1 MPTGRQLEPNAHSP
15 SFPAACS
22 FSPFAVSTLSR
33 PGEDTRRRPRDSP
46 YSPSGECVK
55 SSEWSDDETRRL
67 LFFSADGPSCKEAA
81 RLSNHKADRTWAR
94 EVGLGGAVQRV
105 RMLFTHLFRSS
116 IHAESTSLA
125 IRTSLL
131 PDPAAAAVRVEQQ
144 GRSAIEGRESES
156 EEVARLLVWVEGKE
170 RRDGNG
176 QAVCYRVHRP
186 GRQGENFN
194 KRTRLS
200 HAHRPTVG
208 AKRSLSLFSCCSS
221 FSPVRSK
228 HPLATRRGHSAAPIP
243 TSPSGECV
251 KSSEWSDDET
261 RRLLFFLRRRTVV
274 QGGRAALQPQSG
286 QNAGQREAGLGGAVQ
301 RVRMLFTHLFR
312 SSIHAESPSLAI
324 GTSLLPDP
332 AAAAV
337 RVEQQGRSAIEGRE
351 SESEEVARLLV
362 WVEGKER
369 RDGNGQAVCY
379 RVHRPGRQG
388 ENFNKRTRLS
398 HAHRPTVGAKRSLS
412 LFSCCLSFSPFAV
425 STLSRPGED
434 TRRRPSPRRRV
445 ASVSRVVSGRTT
457 RRDDFFFSADGPS
470 CKEAAALSN
479 HKADRTRA
487 RERLDSVR
495 RAARANVIH
504 SFVPQQHT
512 R

>member
-22 FSPFAVSTLSR
+22 FSPFAVSRLA
-33 PGEDTRRRPRDSP
+33 TRRGHSAAPIP
-46 YSPSGECVK
+46 TSPSGECVK

-81 RLSNHKADRTWAR
+81 RLSNHKADRT
-94 EVGLGGAVQRV
+94 
-105 RMLFTHLFRSS
+105 
-116 IHAESTSLA
+116 
-125 IRTSLL
+125 
-131 PDPAAAAVRVEQQ
+131 
-144 GRSAIEGRESES
+144 
-156 EEVARLLVWVEGKE
+156 
-170 RRDGNG
+170 
-176 QAVCYRVHRP
+176 
-186 GRQGENFN
+186 
-194 KRTRLS
+194 
-200 HAHRPTVG
+200 
-208 AKRSLSLFSCCSS
+208 
-221 FSPVRSK
+221 
-228 HPLATRRGHSAAPIP
+228 
-243 TSPSGECV
+243 
-251 KSSEWSDDET
+251 
-261 RRLLFFLRRRTVV
+261 
-274 QGGRAALQPQSG
+274 RA
-286 QNAGQREAGLGGAVQ
+286 REAGLGGAVQ

-412 LFSCCLSFSPFAV
+412 LFSCCLFFLPVRSKHPLA
-425 STLSRPGED
+425 
-434 TRRRPSPRRRV
+434 TRRGHSAAPIPTSPSGECVKSSEWSDDETRRLLFLRRRT
-445 ASVSRVVSGRTT
+445 VVQGGR
-457 RRDDFFFSADGPS
+457 
-470 CKEAAALSN
+470 AALQPQSGQN
-479 HKADRTRA
+479 AGQ
-487 RERLDSVR
+487 REAGRRR

-512 R
+512 RCRALRWRLEPPCCLIPQRPPCASNNKDGAR